1 MSGLLLVCAGCAA
14 AAVALVVPDPPGVVL
29 GRRLHRQ
36 GGRLVVPRGKSGL
49 PPALGAWIRRLGLE
63 RPTRRTERR
72 QRAAVLEAV
81 EVLAAELR
89 SGRSSDQALRS
100 ASGVL
105 AALVPVAA
113 VSRMGGD
120 VPSALRAV
128 RVPGTESLSRL
139 AVAWAVAGGSGSGL
153 AGALDRIAHGL
164 RAEERLRQEVAT
176 ALAAPRATARMLA
189 CLPLLGLGLGA
200 STGANPFDFLFG
212 TPIGLGCLVVG
223 STLAGLGLLW
233 VERLA
238 RRAEEGP

>member
-1 MSGLLLVCAGCAA
+1 MPHEKA
-14 AAVALVVPDPPGVVL
+14 
-29 GRRLHRQ
+29 
-36 GGRLVVPRGKSGL
+36 GL
-49 PPALGAWIRRLGLE
+49 PPALSAWIRRLGLE
-63 RPTRRTERR
+63 RHTRRTVRR

-105 AALVPVAA
+105 SALVPVAA

-139 AVAWAVAGGSGSGL
+139 AVAWAVAGGSGAGL
-153 AGALDRIAHGL
+153 AGALERIAHGL

-200 STGANPFDFLFG
+200 STGADPFGFLFA
-212 TPIGLGCLVVG
+212 TPIGLSCLVVG

-238 RRAEEGP
+238 RRAEEAS

>member
-1 MSGLLLVCAGCAA
+1 MSALLLVSAGFAA
-14 AAVALVVPDPPGVVL
+14 TAVALVVPDPPGVVL
-29 GRRLHRQ
+29 DRRLR
-36 GGRLVVPRGKSGL
+36 RPRGRPVTPCGQTGK
-49 PPALGAWIRRLGLE
+49 PPAPGLWFGRLGLD
-63 RPTRRTERR
+63 RPTRRTVAR

-89 SGRSSDQALRS
+89 AGRSSDQALRS

-120 VPSALRAV
+120 VPSALRTV
-128 RVPGTESLSRL
+128 RVPGTESLSRV
-139 AVAWAVAGGSGSGL
+139 AVAWAVASGSGSGL
-153 AGALDRIAHGL
+153 AGALERIAHGL

-200 STGANPFDFLFG
+200 STGADPFGFLFG
-212 TPIGLGCLVVG
+212 TPVGLGCLVLG
-223 STLAGLGLLW
+223 STLTVVGLMW

-238 RRAEEGP
+238 RRAEEAP